1 MDKID
6 FNSLSD
12 NKEVVKMLKEKYE
25 LEQKIKALDEFA
37 LILLEYQI
45 LGIEE

>member
-1 MDKID
+1 MAKID

-12 NKEVVKMLKEKYE
+12 NKEVVKMLKQKYE
-25 LEQKIKALDEFA
+25 LEQKIKELDEFA

-45 LGIEE
+45 LGFDE